1 MVKELPPGQGLGGAV
16 GGNLIDPNLTTTVCE
31 SVHPRVHL
39 GSHAHTVWELRGMK
53 KHSGQR
59 FLRFQRRSGSNP
71 SRVLCAGLRSLAP
84 ALSVLLSTNMLA

>member
-1 MVKELPPGQGLGGAV
+1 
-16 GGNLIDPNLTTTVCE
+16 
-31 SVHPRVHL
+31 
-39 GSHAHTVWELRGMK
+39 MK